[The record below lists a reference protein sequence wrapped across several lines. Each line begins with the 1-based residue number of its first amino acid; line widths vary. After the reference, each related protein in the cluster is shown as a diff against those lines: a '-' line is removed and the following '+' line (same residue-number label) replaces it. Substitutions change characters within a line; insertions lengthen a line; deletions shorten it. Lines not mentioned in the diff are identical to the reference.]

1 MKAMEEDPKNHE
13 DPRNYVAPKPGK
25 LFAIGLVGAA
35 VLIVVLAAGLVLGH
49 GMILQRQTSD
59 LAHEAEQGINVLVA
73 KAYGLPSSRALDL
86 PATIHGYIEAPMYAK
101 VAGYLKTIMVDKGDR
116 VRRGQLLAIL
126 ETPDLDK
133 QVANAKANYWL
144 QAITDKR
151 DQALVHQQV
160 IAQQN
165 ADDQH
170 SAMLQAKATYEQLL
184 AEQGYKAI
192 TAQFDGIISARFV
205 DPGALIPQSTASL
218 GGTPIVSIASM
229 APLRVYAY
237 VPQNLALFIKNGD
250 PATITLYEIPGR
262 VFKGPIIRHP
272 EALDTASRTMLV
284 EVDLPNTDLSLYPGM
299 YARLSMVVHTP
310 QKGQMV
316 RDDALVFR
324 SGKIYVPVV
333 RQDRLHLVEVT
344 LGYDNGQKV
353 VVNGDIRSD
362 DLVALNVGQAAEDG
376 EIVHPVQS
384 SQQ

>member
-1 MKAMEEDPKNHE
+1 MTVMEEDPKN
-13 DPRNYVAPKPGK
+13 YVSPKPGK
-25 LFAIGLVGAA
+25 LFAIGLVAAA

-49 GMILQRQTSD
+49 GMIVQRQTSD

-73 KAYGLPSSRALDL
+73 KAYELPASRTLDL
-86 PATIHGYIEAPMYAK
+86 PATIHGYIEAPIYAK

-116 VRRGQLLAIL
+116 VTRGQLLAIL

-151 DQALVHQQV
+151 DQALVRQQV
-160 IAQQN
+160 IAQQV

-170 SAMLQAKATYEQLL
+170 SAMLQAKATYQQLL
-184 AEQGYKAI
+184 AEQGYKVI

-218 GGTPIVSIASM
+218 GGTPIVSVSSM

-237 VPQNLALFIKNGD
+237 VPQNLALFIRNGE
-250 PATITLYEIPGR
+250 PATISLYEIPGR

-299 YARLSMVVHTP
+299 YARLSMTVNTP

-353 VVNGDIRSD
+353 VVDGDLRSD

-376 EIVHPVQS
+376 ELVHPVQS
-384 SQQ
+384 NQQ

>member
-1 MKAMEEDPKNHE
+1 MTVMEEDPKN
-13 DPRNYVAPKPGK
+13 YVSPKPGK
-25 LFAIGLVGAA
+25 LFAIGLVAAA

-49 GMILQRQTSD
+49 GMIVQRQTSD

-73 KAYGLPSSRALDL
+73 KAYELPASRTLDL
-86 PATIHGYIEAPMYAK
+86 PATIHGYIEAPIYAK

-160 IAQQN
+160 IAQQD
-165 ADDQH
+165 ADNQH
-170 SAMLQAKATYEQLL
+170 SVMLQAKATYEQLL
-184 AEQGYKAI
+184 AEQGYKVI

-218 GGTPIVSIASM
+218 GGTPIVSVSSM

-237 VPQNLALFIKNGD
+237 VPQNLALFIRNGD
-250 PATITLYEIPGR
+250 PATISLYEIPGR

-299 YARLSMVVHTP
+299 YARLSMTVNTP

-353 VVNGDIRSD
+353 VVDGDLRSD

-376 EIVHPVQS
+376 ELVHPVQS

>member
-1 MKAMEEDPKNHE
+1 MNSVEDDPK
-13 DPRNYVAPKPGK
+13 NYVAPKPGK
-25 LFAIGLVGAA
+25 LLAIGLVGAA

-49 GMILQRQTSD
+49 GMIVQRQTSD
-59 LAHEAEQGINVLVA
+59 LAREAEQGINVLVA

-101 VAGYLKTIMVDKGDR
+101 VAGYLKTIKVDKGDR
-116 VRRGQLLAIL
+116 VTRGQLLAIL
-126 ETPDLDK
+126 DTPDLDK
-133 QVANAKANYWL
+133 QVADAKANYWL
-144 QAITDKR
+144 QAITDRR

-160 IAQQN
+160 IAQQD
-165 ADDQH
+165 ADNQH

-184 AEQGYKAI
+184 AEQGYKVI
-192 TAQFDGIISARFV
+192 IAQFDGIISARFV

-218 GGTPIVSIASM
+218 SGTPIVSISSM

-284 EVDLPNTDLSLYPGM
+284 EVDLPNADLSLYPGM
-299 YARLSMVVHTP
+299 YARLSMLVNTP

-353 VVNGDIRSD
+353 VVNGDLRSG

-376 EIVHPVQS
+376 ELVHPVQS

>member
-1 MKAMEEDPKNHE
+1 MSSMEEDPKS
-13 DPRNYVAPKPGK
+13 YVPPKPGQ

-35 VLIVVLAAGLVLGH
+35 LLIVVLAAGLVLGH
-49 GMILQRQTSD
+49 GMTVQRQTSE

-73 KAYGLPSSRALDL
+73 KAYELPASRTLDL
-86 PATIHGYIEAPMYAK
+86 PATIHGYIEAPIYAK
-101 VAGYLKTIMVDKGDR
+101 VAGYLKTIKVDKGDR

-144 QAITDKR
+144 QEVTEKR
-151 DQALVHQQV
+151 DQLLVRQGV
-160 IAQQN
+160 IAQQD
-165 ADDQH
+165 ADNQH
-170 SAMLQAKATYEQLL
+170 SLMLQAKATYEQLL
-184 AEQGYKAI
+184 AEQGYKVI
-192 TAQFDGIISARFV
+192 TAQFDGIVSARFI

-218 GGTPIVSIASM
+218 SGTPIVSISSM

-237 VPQNLALFIKNGD
+237 APQNLALFIRNGD
-250 PATITLYEIPGR
+250 PATISLYEIPGR
-262 VFKGPIIRHP
+262 VFKGPILRHP

-299 YARLSMVVHTP
+299 YARLSMTVNTP

-316 RDDALVFR
+316 PDDVLVFR
-324 SGKIYVPVV
+324 SGRVYVPAV

-353 VVNGDIRSD
+353 VVNGDLRSD
-362 DLVALNVGQAAEDG
+362 DLVALNVGQGAEEG
-376 EIVHPVQS
+376 ELVHPVQS

>member
-1 MKAMEEDPKNHE
+1 MTVMEEDPKN
-13 DPRNYVAPKPGK
+13 YVSPKPGK
-25 LFAIGLVGAA
+25 LFAIGLVAAA

-49 GMILQRQTSD
+49 GMIVQRQTSD

-73 KAYGLPSSRALDL
+73 KAYELPASRTLDL
-86 PATIHGYIEAPMYAK
+86 PATIHGYIEAPIYAK

-151 DQALVHQQV
+151 DQALVRQQV
-160 IAQQN
+160 IAQQV

-170 SAMLQAKATYEQLL
+170 SAMLQAKATYQQLL
-184 AEQGYKAI
+184 AEQGYKVI

-218 GGTPIVSIASM
+218 GGTPIVSVSSM

-237 VPQNLALFIKNGD
+237 VPQNLALFIRNGD
-250 PATITLYEIPGR
+250 PATISLYEIPGR

-299 YARLSMVVHTP
+299 YARLSMTVNTP

-353 VVNGDIRSD
+353 VVDGDLRSD

-376 EIVHPVQS
+376 ELVHPVQS
-384 SQQ
+384 NQQ

>member
-1 MKAMEEDPKNHE
+1 MTVMEEDPKN
-13 DPRNYVAPKPGK
+13 YVSPKPGK
-25 LFAIGLVGAA
+25 LFAIGLVAAA

-49 GMILQRQTSD
+49 GMIVQRQTSD

-73 KAYGLPSSRALDL
+73 KAYELPASRTLDL
-86 PATIHGYIEAPMYAK
+86 PATIHGYIEAPIYAK

-160 IAQQN
+160 IAQQD
-165 ADDQH
+165 ADNQH

-184 AEQGYKAI
+184 AEQGYKVI
-192 TAQFDGIISARFV
+192 IAQFDGIISARFV

-218 GGTPIVSIASM
+218 SGTPIVSISSM

-237 VPQNLALFIKNGD
+237 VSQNLALFIKNGD

-272 EALDTASRTMLV
+272 EALDAASRTMLV

-376 EIVHPVQS
+376 ELVHPVQS

>member
-1 MKAMEEDPKNHE
+1 MTVMEEDPKN
-13 DPRNYVAPKPGK
+13 YVSPKPGK
-25 LFAIGLVGAA
+25 LFAIGLVAAA

-49 GMILQRQTSD
+49 GMIVQRQTSD

-73 KAYGLPSSRALDL
+73 KAYELPASRTLDL
-86 PATIHGYIEAPMYAK
+86 PATIHGYIEAPIYAK

-160 IAQQN
+160 IAQQD
-165 ADDQH
+165 ADNQH
-170 SAMLQAKATYEQLL
+170 SVMLQAKATYEQLL
-184 AEQGYKAI
+184 AEQGYKVI

-218 GGTPIVSIASM
+218 GGTPIVSVSSM

-250 PATITLYEIPGR
+250 PAAISLYEIPGR

-299 YARLSMVVHTP
+299 YARLSMTVNTP

-353 VVNGDIRSD
+353 VVDGDLRSD

-376 EIVHPVQS
+376 ELVHPVQ
-384 SQQ
+384 Q

>member
-1 MKAMEEDPKNHE
+1 MNAMEEDPKNDE

-35 VLIVVLAAGLVLGH
+35 VLIVILAAGLVVGH

-73 KAYGLPSSRALDL
+73 KAYELPASRTLDL

-126 ETPDLDK
+126 ETPELDK
-133 QVANAKANYWL
+133 QVADAKANYWL

-165 ADDQH
+165 ADNQH

-184 AEQGYKAI
+184 AEQGYKVI

-205 DPGALIPQSTASL
+205 DPGALIPQSTASIS
-218 GGTPIVSIASM
+218 GTPIVSISSM
-229 APLRVYAY
+229 APLRIYAY
-237 VPQNLALFIKNGD
+237 VPQNLALFIKNGE

-299 YARLSMVVHTP
+299 YARLSMVVDTP

-353 VVNGDIRSD
+353 VVNGDLRSD

-376 EIVHPVQS
+376 EVVHPVQS

>member
-1 MKAMEEDPKNHE
+1 MNSVEDDPK
-13 DPRNYVAPKPGK
+13 NYVAPKPGK
-25 LFAIGLVGAA
+25 LLVIGLVGAA

-49 GMILQRQTSD
+49 GMIVQRQTSD
-59 LAHEAEQGINVLVA
+59 LAQEAEQGINVLVA

-101 VAGYLKTIMVDKGDR
+101 VAGYLKTIKVDKGDR
-116 VRRGQLLAIL
+116 VTRGQLLAIL
-126 ETPDLDK
+126 DTPDLDK
-133 QVANAKANYWL
+133 QVADAKANYWL

-160 IAQQN
+160 IAQQD
-165 ADDQH
+165 ADNQH

-184 AEQGYKAI
+184 AEQGYKVI
-192 TAQFDGIISARFV
+192 IAQFDGIISARFV

-218 GGTPIVSIASM
+218 SGTPIVSIASM

-272 EALDTASRTMLV
+272 EALDAASRTMLV

-316 RDDALVFR
+316 RDEALVFR

-376 EIVHPVQS
+376 ELVHPVQS

>member
-1 MKAMEEDPKNHE
+1 MNSVEDDPK
-13 DPRNYVAPKPGK
+13 NYVAPKPGK
-25 LFAIGLVGAA
+25 LLVIGLVGAA

-49 GMILQRQTSD
+49 GMIVQRQTSD
-59 LAHEAEQGINVLVA
+59 LAQEAEQDINVLVA

-101 VAGYLKTIMVDKGDR
+101 VAGYLKTIKVDKGDR
-116 VRRGQLLAIL
+116 VTRGQLLAIL
-126 ETPDLDK
+126 DTPDLDK
-133 QVANAKANYWL
+133 QVADAKANYWL

-160 IAQQN
+160 IAQQD
-165 ADDQH
+165 ADNQH

-184 AEQGYKAI
+184 AEQGYKVI
-192 TAQFDGIISARFV
+192 IAQFDGIISARFV

-218 GGTPIVSIASM
+218 SGTPIVSISSM

-272 EALDTASRTMLV
+272 EALDAASRTMLI

-376 EIVHPVQS
+376 ELVHPVQS

>member
-1 MKAMEEDPKNHE
+1 MNSVEDDPK
-13 DPRNYVAPKPGK
+13 NYVAPKPGK
-25 LFAIGLVGAA
+25 LLVIGLVGAA
-35 VLIVVLAAGLVLGH
+35 VLIVVLAAGIVLGH
-49 GMILQRQTSD
+49 GMIVQRQTSD
-59 LAHEAEQGINVLVA
+59 LAQEAEQGINVLVA

-101 VAGYLKTIMVDKGDR
+101 VAGYLKTIKVDKGDR
-116 VRRGQLLAIL
+116 VTRGQLLAIL
-126 ETPDLDK
+126 DTPDLDK
-133 QVANAKANYWL
+133 QVADAKANYWL

-160 IAQQN
+160 IAQQD
-165 ADDQH
+165 ADNQH

-184 AEQGYKAI
+184 AEQGYKVI
-192 TAQFDGIISARFV
+192 IAQFDGIISARFV

-218 GGTPIVSIASM
+218 SGTPIVSISSM

-284 EVDLPNTDLSLYPGM
+284 EVDLPNADLSLYPGM

-376 EIVHPVQS
+376 ELVHPVQS

>member
-1 MKAMEEDPKNHE
+1 MEEDPKN
-13 DPRNYVAPKPGK
+13 YVSPKPGK
-25 LFAIGLVGAA
+25 LFAIGLVAAA

-49 GMILQRQTSD
+49 GMIVQRQTSD

-73 KAYGLPSSRALDL
+73 KAYELPASRTLDL

-272 EALDTASRTMLV
+272 EALDAASRTMLV
-284 EVDLPNTDLSLYPGM
+284 EVDLPNTDLSLYP
-299 YARLSMVVHTP
+299 
-310 QKGQMV
+310 
-316 RDDALVFR
+316 
-324 SGKIYVPVV
+324 
-333 RQDRLHLVEVT
+333 
-344 LGYDNGQKV
+344 
-353 VVNGDIRSD
+353 
-362 DLVALNVGQAAEDG
+362 
-376 EIVHPVQS
+376 
-384 SQQ
+384 

>member
-250 PATITLYEIPGR
+250 LATITLYEIPGR

>member
-1 MKAMEEDPKNHE
+1 MNSVEDDPK
-13 DPRNYVAPKPGK
+13 NYVAPKPGK
-25 LFAIGLVGAA
+25 LLVIGLVGAA

-49 GMILQRQTSD
+49 GMIVQRQTSD
-59 LAHEAEQGINVLVA
+59 LAQEAEQGINVLVA

-101 VAGYLKTIMVDKGDR
+101 VAGYLKTIKVDKGDR
-116 VRRGQLLAIL
+116 VTRGQLLAIL
-126 ETPDLDK
+126 DTPDLDK
-133 QVANAKANYWL
+133 QVADAKANYWL

-160 IAQQN
+160 IAQQD
-165 ADDQH
+165 ADNQH
-170 SAMLQAKATYEQLL
+170 SVMLQAKATYEQLL
-184 AEQGYKAI
+184 AEQGYKVI

-205 DPGALIPQSTASL
+205 DPGALIPQSTTSL
-218 GGTPIVSIASM
+218 GGTPIVSVSSM

-250 PATITLYEIPGR
+250 PATISLYEIPGR

-299 YARLSMVVHTP
+299 YARLSMTVNTP

-344 LGYDNGQKV
+344 LGYDNGQNV
-353 VVNGDIRSD
+353 VVDGDLRSD

-376 EIVHPVQS
+376 ELVHPVQS
-384 SQQ
+384 NQQ

>member
-1 MKAMEEDPKNHE
+1 MNSVEDDPK
-13 DPRNYVAPKPGK
+13 NYVAPKPGK
-25 LFAIGLVGAA
+25 LLAIGLVGAA

-49 GMILQRQTSD
+49 GMIVQRQTSD
-59 LAHEAEQGINVLVA
+59 LAREAEQGINVLVA

-101 VAGYLKTIMVDKGDR
+101 VAGYLKTIKVDKGDR
-116 VRRGQLLAIL
+116 VTRGQLLAVL
-126 ETPDLDK
+126 DTPDLDK
-133 QVANAKANYWL
+133 QVADAKANYWL
-144 QAITDKR
+144 QSITDRR

-160 IAQQN
+160 IAQQD
-165 ADDQH
+165 ADNQH

-184 AEQGYKAI
+184 AEQGYKVI
-192 TAQFDGIISARFV
+192 IAQFDGIISARFV

-218 GGTPIVSIASM
+218 SGTPIVSISSM

-250 PATITLYEIPGR
+250 PATISLYEIPGR

-284 EVDLPNTDLSLYPGM
+284 EVDLPNADLSLYPGM
-299 YARLSMVVHTP
+299 YARLSMLVNTP

-353 VVNGDIRSD
+353 VVNGDLRSG

-376 EIVHPVQS
+376 ELVHPVQS

>member
-1 MKAMEEDPKNHE
+1 MEDDPKNHE
-13 DPRNYVAPKPGK
+13 DPKNYVAPKPGK

-49 GMILQRQTSD
+49 GMIVQRQTSE
-59 LAHEAEQGINVLVA
+59 LAREAEQGINVLVA
-73 KAYGLPSSRALDL
+73 RAYGLPSSRALDL

-101 VAGYLKTIMVDKGDR
+101 VAGYLKTILVDKGDR

-160 IAQQN
+160 IAQQD
-165 ADDQH
+165 ADNQH

-218 GGTPIVSIASM
+218 GGTPIVSISSM

-250 PATITLYEIPGR
+250 PATISLYEIPGR

-324 SGKIYVPVV
+324 GGKIYVPVV

-353 VVNGDIRSD
+353 VVNGDLRSD

-376 EIVHPVQS
+376 EVVHPVLA

>member
-1 MKAMEEDPKNHE
+1 MNSVEDDPK
-13 DPRNYVAPKPGK
+13 NYVAPKPGK
-25 LFAIGLVGAA
+25 LLVIGLVGAA

-49 GMILQRQTSD
+49 GMIVQRQTSD
-59 LAHEAEQGINVLVA
+59 LAQEAEQGINVLVA

-101 VAGYLKTIMVDKGDR
+101 VAGYLKTIKVDKGDR
-116 VRRGQLLAIL
+116 VTRGQLLAIL
-126 ETPDLDK
+126 DTPDLDK
-133 QVANAKANYWL
+133 QVADAKANYWL

-160 IAQQN
+160 IAQQD
-165 ADDQH
+165 ADNQH

-184 AEQGYKAI
+184 AEQGYKVI
-192 TAQFDGIISARFV
+192 IAQFDGIISARFV

-218 GGTPIVSIASM
+218 SGTPIVSISSM

-272 EALDTASRTMLV
+272 EALDAASRTMLV

-376 EIVHPVQS
+376 ELVHPVQS

>member
-1 MKAMEEDPKNHE
+1 MNSVEDDPK
-13 DPRNYVAPKPGK
+13 NYVAPKPGK
-25 LFAIGLVGAA
+25 LLVIGLVGAA

-49 GMILQRQTSD
+49 GMIVQRQTSD
-59 LAHEAEQGINVLVA
+59 LAQEAEQGINVLVA

-101 VAGYLKTIMVDKGDR
+101 VAGYLKTIKVDKGDR
-116 VRRGQLLAIL
+116 VTRGQLLAIL
-126 ETPDLDK
+126 DTPDLDK
-133 QVANAKANYWL
+133 QVADAKANYWL

-160 IAQQN
+160 IAQQD
-165 ADDQH
+165 ADNQH

-184 AEQGYKAI
+184 AEQGYKVI
-192 TAQFDGIISARFV
+192 IAQFDGIISARFV

-218 GGTPIVSIASM
+218 SGTPIVSISSM

-237 VPQNLALFIKNGD
+237 VSQNLALFIKNGD

-284 EVDLPNTDLSLYPGM
+284 EVDLPNADLSLYPGM

-353 VVNGDIRSD
+353 VVNGDLRSG

-376 EIVHPVQS
+376 ELVHPVQS

>member
-1 MKAMEEDPKNHE
+1 MTVMEEDPKN
-13 DPRNYVAPKPGK
+13 YVSPKPGK
-25 LFAIGLVGAA
+25 LFAIGLVAAA

-49 GMILQRQTSD
+49 GMIVQRQTSD

-73 KAYGLPSSRALDL
+73 KAYELPASRTLDL
-86 PATIHGYIEAPMYAK
+86 PATIHGYIEAPIYAK

-151 DQALVHQQV
+151 DQALVRQQV
-160 IAQQN
+160 IAQQV

-170 SAMLQAKATYEQLL
+170 SAMLQAKATYQQLL
-184 AEQGYKAI
+184 AEQGYKVI
-192 TAQFDGIISARFV
+192 SAQFDGIISARFV

-218 GGTPIVSIASM
+218 GGTPIVSVSSM

-237 VPQNLALFIKNGD
+237 VPQNLALFIRNGD
-250 PATITLYEIPGR
+250 PATISLYEIPGR

-299 YARLSMVVHTP
+299 YARLSMTVNTP

-353 VVNGDIRSD
+353 VVDGELRSD

-376 EIVHPVQS
+376 ELVHPVQS

>member
-73 KAYGLPSSRALDL
+73 RAYGLPSSRALDL

-250 PATITLYEIPGR
+250 LATITLYEIPGR

-362 DLVALNVGQAAEDG
+362 DLVALNVGQAVEDG

>member
-1 MKAMEEDPKNHE
+1 MTVMEEDPKN
-13 DPRNYVAPKPGK
+13 YVSPKPGK
-25 LFAIGLVGAA
+25 LFAIGLVAAA

-49 GMILQRQTSD
+49 GMIVQRQTSD

-73 KAYGLPSSRALDL
+73 KAYELPASRTLDL
-86 PATIHGYIEAPMYAK
+86 PATIHGYIEAPIYAK

-151 DQALVHQQV
+151 DQALVRQQV
-160 IAQQN
+160 IAQQV

-170 SAMLQAKATYEQLL
+170 SAMLQAKATYQQLL
-184 AEQGYKAI
+184 AEQGYKVI

-218 GGTPIVSIASM
+218 GGTPIVSVSSM

-237 VPQNLALFIKNGD
+237 VPQNLALFIRNGD
-250 PATITLYEIPGR
+250 PATISLYEIPGR

-299 YARLSMVVHTP
+299 YARLSMTVNTP

-353 VVNGDIRSD
+353 VVDGDLRSD

-376 EIVHPVQS
+376 ELVHPVQS
-384 SQQ
+384 SQE

>member
-1 MKAMEEDPKNHE
+1 MTVMEEDPKN
-13 DPRNYVAPKPGK
+13 YVSPKPGK
-25 LFAIGLVGAA
+25 LFAIGLVAAA

-49 GMILQRQTSD
+49 GMIVQRQTSD

-73 KAYGLPSSRALDL
+73 KAYELPASRTLDL
-86 PATIHGYIEAPMYAK
+86 PATIHGYIEAPIYAK

-151 DQALVHQQV
+151 DQALVRQQV
-160 IAQQN
+160 IAQQV

-170 SAMLQAKATYEQLL
+170 SAMLQAKATYQQLL

-218 GGTPIVSIASM
+218 SGTPIVSISSM

-299 YARLSMVVHTP
+299 YARLSMTVNTP

-353 VVNGDIRSD
+353 VVDGDLRSD

-376 EIVHPVQS
+376 ELVHPVQS
-384 SQQ
+384 NQQ

>member
-1 MKAMEEDPKNHE
+1 MTVMEEDPKN
-13 DPRNYVAPKPGK
+13 YVSPKPGK
-25 LFAIGLVGAA
+25 LFAIGLVAAA

-49 GMILQRQTSD
+49 GMIVQRQTSD

-73 KAYGLPSSRALDL
+73 KAYELPASRTLDL
-86 PATIHGYIEAPMYAK
+86 PATIHGYIEAPIYAK

-151 DQALVHQQV
+151 DQALVRQQV
-160 IAQQN
+160 IAQQV

-170 SAMLQAKATYEQLL
+170 SAMLQAKATYQQLL

-218 GGTPIVSIASM
+218 GGTPIVSVSSM

-250 PATITLYEIPGR
+250 PATISLYKIPGR

-299 YARLSMVVHTP
+299 YARLSMTVNTP

-353 VVNGDIRSD
+353 VVDGDLRSD

-376 EIVHPVQS
+376 ELVHPVQS
-384 SQQ
+384 NQQ

>member
-1 MKAMEEDPKNHE
+1 MTVMEEDPKN
-13 DPRNYVAPKPGK
+13 YVSPKPGK
-25 LFAIGLVGAA
+25 LFAIGLVAAA

-49 GMILQRQTSD
+49 GMIVQRQTSD

-73 KAYGLPSSRALDL
+73 KAYELPASRTLDL
-86 PATIHGYIEAPMYAK
+86 PATIHGYIEAPIYAK

-151 DQALVHQQV
+151 DQALVRQQV
-160 IAQQN
+160 IAQQV

-170 SAMLQAKATYEQLL
+170 SAMLQAKATYQQLL
-184 AEQGYKAI
+184 AEQGYKVI

-218 GGTPIVSIASM
+218 GGTPIVSVSSM

-237 VPQNLALFIKNGD
+237 VPQNLALFIRNGE
-250 PATITLYEIPGR
+250 PATISLYEIPGR

-299 YARLSMVVHTP
+299 YARLSMTVNTP

-353 VVNGDIRSD
+353 VVDGDLRSD

-376 EIVHPVQS
+376 ELVHPVQS
-384 SQQ
+384 NQQ

>member
-1 MKAMEEDPKNHE
+1 MTVMEEDPKN
-13 DPRNYVAPKPGK
+13 YVSPKPGK
-25 LFAIGLVGAA
+25 LFAIGLVAAA

-49 GMILQRQTSD
+49 GMIVQRQTSD

-73 KAYGLPSSRALDL
+73 KAYELPASRTLDL
-86 PATIHGYIEAPMYAK
+86 PATIHGYIEAPIYAK

-160 IAQQN
+160 IAQQD
-165 ADDQH
+165 ADNQH
-170 SAMLQAKATYEQLL
+170 SVMLQAKATYEQLL
-184 AEQGYKAI
+184 AEQGYKVI

-218 GGTPIVSIASM
+218 GGTPIVSVSSM

-237 VPQNLALFIKNGD
+237 VPQNLALFIRNGD
-250 PATITLYEIPGR
+250 PATISLYEIPGR

-299 YARLSMVVHTP
+299 YARLSMTVNTP

-344 LGYDNGQKV
+344 LGYDNGQNV
-353 VVNGDIRSD
+353 VVDGDLRSD

-376 EIVHPVQS
+376 ELVHPVQ
-384 SQQ
+384 Q

>member
-1 MKAMEEDPKNHE
+1 MTVMEEDPKN
-13 DPRNYVAPKPGK
+13 YVSPKPGK
-25 LFAIGLVGAA
+25 LFAIGLVAAA

-49 GMILQRQTSD
+49 GMIVQRQTSD

-73 KAYGLPSSRALDL
+73 KAYELPASRTLDL
-86 PATIHGYIEAPMYAK
+86 PATIHGYIEAPIYAK

-116 VRRGQLLAIL
+116 VTRGQLLAIL

-151 DQALVHQQV
+151 DQALVRQQV
-160 IAQQN
+160 IAQQV

-170 SAMLQAKATYEQLL
+170 SAMLQAKATYQQLL
-184 AEQGYKAI
+184 AEQGYKVI

-218 GGTPIVSIASM
+218 GGTPIVSVSSM

-237 VPQNLALFIKNGD
+237 VPQNLALFIRNGD
-250 PATITLYEIPGR
+250 PATISLYEIPGR

-299 YARLSMVVHTP
+299 YARLSMTVNTP

-353 VVNGDIRSD
+353 VVDGDLRSD

-376 EIVHPVQS
+376 ELVHPVQS
-384 SQQ
+384 NQQ

>member
-1 MKAMEEDPKNHE
+1 MTVMEEDPKN
-13 DPRNYVAPKPGK
+13 YVSPKPGK
-25 LFAIGLVGAA
+25 LFAIGLVAAA

-49 GMILQRQTSD
+49 GMIVQRQTSD
-59 LAHEAEQGINVLVA
+59 LAQEAEQGINVLVA

-101 VAGYLKTIMVDKGDR
+101 VAGYLKTIKVDKGDR
-116 VRRGQLLAIL
+116 VTRGQLLAIL
-126 ETPDLDK
+126 DTPDLDK
-133 QVANAKANYWL
+133 QVADAKANYWL

-160 IAQQN
+160 IAQQD
-165 ADDQH
+165 ADNQH

-184 AEQGYKAI
+184 AEQGYKVI
-192 TAQFDGIISARFV
+192 IAQFDGIISARFV

-218 GGTPIVSIASM
+218 SGTPIVSISSM

-237 VPQNLALFIKNGD
+237 VSQNLALFIKNGD

-272 EALDTASRTMLV
+272 EALDAASRTMLV

-376 EIVHPVQS
+376 ELVHPVQS

>member
-1 MKAMEEDPKNHE
+1 MNSVEDDPK
-13 DPRNYVAPKPGK
+13 NYVAPKPGK
-25 LFAIGLVGAA
+25 LLVIGLVGAA

-49 GMILQRQTSD
+49 GMIVQRQTSD
-59 LAHEAEQGINVLVA
+59 LAQEAEQGINVLVA
-73 KAYGLPSSRALDL
+73 KANGHPITRALDL

-101 VAGYLKTIMVDKGDR
+101 VAGYLKTIKVDKGDR
-116 VRRGQLLAIL
+116 VTRGQLLAIL
-126 ETPDLDK
+126 DTPDLDK
-133 QVANAKANYWL
+133 QVADAKANYWL

-160 IAQQN
+160 IAQQD
-165 ADDQH
+165 ADNQH

-184 AEQGYKAI
+184 AEQGYKVI
-192 TAQFDGIISARFV
+192 IAQFDGIISARFV

-218 GGTPIVSIASM
+218 SGTPIVSISSM

-237 VPQNLALFIKNGD
+237 VSQNLALFIQNGD

-272 EALDTASRTMLV
+272 EALDAASRTMLV

-376 EIVHPVQS
+376 ELVHPVQS

>member
-1 MKAMEEDPKNHE
+1 MNSVEDDPK
-13 DPRNYVAPKPGK
+13 NYVAPKPGK
-25 LFAIGLVGAA
+25 LLVIGLVGAA

-49 GMILQRQTSD
+49 GMIVQRQTSD
-59 LAHEAEQGINVLVA
+59 LAQEAEQGINVLVA

-101 VAGYLKTIMVDKGDR
+101 VAGYLKTIKVDKGDR
-116 VRRGQLLAIL
+116 VTRGQLLAIL
-126 ETPDLDK
+126 DTPDLDK
-133 QVANAKANYWL
+133 QVADAKANYWL

-160 IAQQN
+160 IAQQD
-165 ADDQH
+165 ADNQH

-184 AEQGYKAI
+184 AEQGYKVI
-192 TAQFDGIISARFV
+192 IAQFDGIISARFV

-218 GGTPIVSIASM
+218 SGTPIVSISSM

-237 VPQNLALFIKNGD
+237 VPQNLALFIKNGE

-272 EALDTASRTMLV
+272 EALDAASRTMLI

-376 EIVHPVQS
+376 ELVHPVQS